1 MASRTGTLLSVEVL
15 RGPDGAYP
23 AETTAQLKRGVV
35 QLWNNT
41 ASTVIGGTDT
51 LDLAT
56 LGASIATYLRNGKT
70 CTIRSVALYD
80 CAVVG
85 GTSYAATVAMST
97 TTLQVSPT
105 AVSDFSTNA
114 TLPANTSTTQR
125 PYSVF
130 VTWSES

>member
-1 MASRTGTLLSVEVL
+1 MASRTGTLLSVVVL
-15 RGPDGAYP
+15 EGPANAYP

-56 LGASIATYLRNGKT
+56 LGASIASNLRNGKT
-70 CTIRSVALYD
+70 CTIRSVALYEP
-80 CAVVG
+80 AVVA
-85 GTSYAATVAMST
+85 GTSYAATCAMSS
-97 TTLQVSPT
+97 TTLQLSPT

>member
-1 MASRTGTLLSVEVL
+1 MASRSGTITSIEVL
-15 RGPDGAYP
+15 RGPDAAYP
-23 AETTAQLKRGVV
+23 AETTAALKRGVV
-35 QLWNNT
+35 QVWNNT

-56 LGASIATYLRNGKT
+56 LGTSIASWLRTGKT
-70 CTIRSVALYD
+70 CTVRSVALFE

-85 GTSYAATVAMST
+85 GTSYAATVAMSS
-97 TTLQVSPT
+97 TTLQISPT

-130 VTWSES
+130 VTWSEA